1 MRPLAFP
8 KIFFFSPSSPEGTL
22 CMSGSAELGSRV
34 DWDFLREKKLPPALE
49 RFFVVAGLIG
59 DLSST

>member
-1 MRPLAFP
+1 
-8 KIFFFSPSSPEGTL
+8 
-22 CMSGSAELGSRV
+22 MSGSAELGSRV

-49 RFFVVAGLIG
+49 RFFVVAGLMG